1 MKLRDAVRS
10 DLVFLDLEATDAQS
24 AIATVSRELGA
35 AANRDPGAIADA
47 LNEREKLGSTSVGN
61 GFAIPHCKF
70 GDVDEV
76 VVALGR
82 FVEGVDFGGAKN
94 HEPVE
99 FFFVV
104 LSPPDRPTQH
114 LQVLSQIA
122 RILTKPKL
130 RAEML
135 EAVDADAVV
144 GAIHRAVEGEGL

>member
-1 MKLRDAVRS
+1 MKIREAVRS
-10 DLVFLDLEATDAQS
+10 DLVFLGLEASDAQS
-24 AIATVSRELGA
+24 AIAAVSRELAVA
-35 AANRDPGAIADA
+35 ADFDPDSIADA
-47 LNEREKLGSTSVGN
+47 LNERENLGSTSVGN

-70 GDVDEV
+70 AGIDEV

-94 HEPVE
+94 HEPVV

-122 RILTKPKL
+122 RILTNEEL
-130 RAEML
+130 RSELL
-135 EAVDADAVV
+135 EAPDADAVV
-144 GAIHRAVEGEGL
+144 DAIHRAVVREGL